1 MALSSVSAGSNTSER
16 KQRIDRPLIVSMRAI
31 VAGDQSGVRRD
42 QEIGRQAEAATFG
55 RDRGHGLTAA
65 NDPHE
70 RSNHAAE
77 NEGPYA
83 RIEDGAGRLLDTEAP
98 IQALLGVGDQRER
111 QFIGISVEGGGRG
124 MEDDHLCDSGVRDF
138 GMPPS
143 EAGEM
148 QVANGATGK
157 APELEM
163 RQPPR
168 AWEWGRHAGYGGQL
182 QRVDPGADGDAMAL
196 AVVHIHFP
204 LARPTLAW
212 RDTAEAI
219 MNICSVIG
227 EISRA

>member
-1 MALSSVSAGSNTSER
+1 MAGN
-16 KQRIDRPLIVSMRAI
+16 QRAV
-31 VAGDQSGVRRD
+31 GRD

-83 RIEDGAGRLLDTEAP
+83 RIEDGAGRLLDTEAAV
-98 IQALLGVGDQRER
+98 QALLGVGDQRER
-111 QFIGISVEGGGRG
+111 QFIGISLEGSRRG
-124 MEDDHLCDSGVRDF
+124 MKDDDFLDSGVRDF

-143 EAGEM
+143 EAGKM
-148 QVANGATGK
+148 QVANGAAGK
-157 APELEM
+157 APELQV

-168 AWEWGRHAGYGGQL
+168 AWEGGRHAGYGGQL
-182 QRVDPGADGDAMAL
+182 QRVHSGAGGEAMAL
-196 AVVHIHFP
+196 AVFHIHFP
-204 LARPTLAW
+204 LARLTLAW

-219 MNICSVIG
+219 VNICSVIR